1 MFVSFVEIKK
11 SIKLIENTPYQYSK
25 TKTKTFLLCF
35 YLRSSYKL
43 SGSELALEGR
53 EVLKRDNARRQYLVC
68 GIYLLDSLKK
78 EDTENGF
85 VITINLQESHQS

>member
-1 MFVSFVEIKK
+1 MLHTNAIRAQKD
-11 SIKLIENTPYQYSK
+11 
-25 TKTKTFLLCF
+25 FLFCF